1 MTAPAAT
8 AISLQIHQRES
19 GIVMSERVNIGK
31 SAPELY
37 QSVASLD
44 RLASQAA
51 AAAGIAE
58 GFTHLLRLRASQI
71 NQCAFCVR
79 MHTRDALANGETIDR
94 VSVLPAWR
102 ETEYFSD
109 EERASLELVEAITLI
124 SDGQVPDAVYER
136 AAASL
141 SKEEISAVE
150 WLAVVI
156 NAWNR
161 IAISS
166 RYPVRP

>member
-1 MTAPAAT
+1 MNASRINLGHA
-8 AISLQIHQRES
+8 
-19 GIVMSERVNIGK
+19 
-31 SAPELY
+31 APELY
-37 QSVASLD
+37 RIMSEMDATAA
-44 RLASQAA
+44 RLAGD
-51 AAAGIAE
+51 AGLSD

-79 MHTRDALANGETIDR
+79 LHARDALKSGESADR

-102 ETEYFSD
+102 ESGYFD
-109 EERASLELVEAITLI
+109 ERERGALALIESITDI
-124 SDGQVPDAVYER
+124 SRGQVPEPVYEQAHAVLGR
-136 AAASL
+136 EATA
-141 SKEEISAVE
+141 AVE
-150 WLAVVI
+150 WLGVVI